1 MDLTLF
7 TGLIRNLFQV
17 SAFYTD
23 QKEEKTLRA
32 FEERYCFHEKLQP
45 MFTAHAL
52 SYLMDSMQDNTFY
65 EIIDMME
72 VSLLFFR
79 FADKTFFI
87 GPYVKRQYEDQ
98 RMQYLLAENQ
108 VPASY
113 ALSLKLYYTALPML
127 GSYHIQN
134 TVTACINSFLSANTE
149 YSYHRLVGFHE
160 TMNISSLLPVES
172 IDYSNIY
179 SRYDRENHFLKMI
192 ETGNVENVLAA
203 FDEVRVQKP
212 SDSQML
218 AVNLYQNPMASLSIV
233 RALARKAAENGG
245 LSVIKIDEITQK
257 AVQQMSAS
265 HHYMEQVN
273 ITNAMILELTQA
285 VREQQKNLGC
295 YSKAIAQVV
304 SFLSDNYSQEIP
316 LSFLA
321 EMVHFSESHLSRAF
335 KKETAFTISQYIANL
350 RCKLAARMLKET
362 DLPIQEISSH
372 VGYPDSNY
380 FVKVFKKQYGV
391 TPSAYRCTE

>member
-7 TGLIRNLFQV
+7 TSLIRNLLQV

-23 QKEEKTLRA
+23 QEEQMLKA
-32 FEERYCFHEKLQP
+32 FEERCCFHEKLQP
-45 MFTAHAL
+45 MFTARAL
-52 SYLMDSMQDNTFY
+52 SYLMASMQDNTFY
-65 EIIDMME
+65 EIIDMLE
-72 VSLLFFR
+72 VCLLFFR
-79 FADKTFFI
+79 FAGKTFFI

-98 RMQYLLAENQ
+98 RMQYLLAQNQ
-108 VPASY
+108 IPASY
-113 ALSLKLYYTALPML
+113 ALSLKLYYTALPLL

-134 TVTACINSFLSANTE
+134 TVTACINSFLSGSAG
-149 YSYHRLVGFHE
+149 YSYRRLIGFHE
-160 TMNISSLLPVES
+160 TMNASALLPVES

-179 SRYDRENHFLKMI
+179 KRYDLENHFMKMV
-192 ETGNVENVLAA
+192 ETGNTENVLTV
-203 FDEVRVQKP
+203 FNEIRGQGL
-212 SDSQML
+212 SDSHL
-218 AVNLYQNPMASLSIV
+218 LSIVYQNPMTALSMV
-233 RALARKAAENGG
+233 RVLARKAAENGG
-245 LSVIKIDEITQK
+245 LSVIKIDEITQR
-257 AVQQMSAS
+257 AVQQMVAS
-265 HHYMEQVN
+265 RHYEEQLN
-273 ITNAMILELTQA
+273 ITRTMILELTAA

-295 YSKAIAQVV
+295 YSKAVARII

-335 KKETAFTISQYIANL
+335 KKETALTISQYIAAL
-350 RCKLAARMLKET
+350 RCKLAARMLKDT

-391 TPSAYRCTE
+391 TPSAFRCRD